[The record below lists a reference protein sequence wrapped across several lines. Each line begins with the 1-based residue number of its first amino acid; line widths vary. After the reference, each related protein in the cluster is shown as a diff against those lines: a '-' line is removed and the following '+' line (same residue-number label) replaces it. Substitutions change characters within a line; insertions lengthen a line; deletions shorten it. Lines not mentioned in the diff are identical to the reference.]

1 MKHFDVNNQIKNY
14 RPASPTLPLVRLN
27 LVEPLLKLLDQQG
40 IDVEEPLQRYSLSRN
55 EVSNP
60 EVFVPAPKM
69 YEIVET
75 LAELSGDPYFGIHA
89 GEALDPWAWSPLADI
104 AHLSTTLGEF
114 LLRFMESAQQDA
126 SSVIFKL
133 VTKNGRST
141 FHEQRI
147 TDGGLFPRHN
157 DAFTLAYLLAL
168 IRPAVGPDWIG
179 ARVLARCCDPA
190 VIPRHY
196 LDIRTAR
203 TDTLGAS
210 ISFPASW
217 LLLPV
222 AIEQSGNQ
230 PVSSPPETS
239 PSGGLA
245 EDFRKLIR
253 PYLREPGLD
262 MDRVAGIC
270 GFSKRTLSRRLQLQG
285 TTAQREILALRREKA
300 ENKLRNTTLAI
311 GDIAAGVGYS
321 NPAVFSRAFKRWTGM
336 SPRAF
341 RKASKAKTGS

>member
-1 MKHFDVNNQIKNY
+1 MIGANNQMKDH
-14 RPASPTLPLVRLN
+14 RPANPTLPLVRLN
-27 LVEPLLKLLDQQG
+27 LVEPLLQMLDRQG
-40 IDVEEPLQRYSLSRN
+40 IGVEEPLQRCSLSRE

-89 GEALDPWAWSPLADI
+89 GESLDPWAWSPLADI
-104 AHLSTTLGEF
+104 AHLSATLGEF

-126 SSVIFKL
+126 SSVIFSL
-133 VTKNGRST
+133 ITKNGRST
-141 FHEQRI
+141 FYERRV
-147 TDGGLFPRHN
+147 TDGGIFPRHN
-157 DAFTLAYLLAL
+157 DAFTLAYLLAI
-168 IRPAVGPDWIG
+168 IRPAVGSEWDG
-179 ARVLARCCDPA
+179 ARVLARCCDPG
-190 VIPRHY
+190 VIPSHY
-196 LDIRTAR
+196 MGIRTASS
-203 TDTLGAS
+203 DTFGAS

-222 AIEQSGNQ
+222 AIEQSAKKTA
-230 PVSSPPETS
+230 SPSLKTS

-253 PYLREPGLD
+253 PHLHETDLD
-262 MDRVAGIC
+262 MNRVASIC
-270 GFSKRTLSRRLQLQG
+270 GLSKRTLSRRLQAQG
-285 TTAQREILALRREKA
+285 TTAHREILALRRKKA
-300 ENKLRNTTLAI
+300 EKDLRDTTLRI
-311 GDIAAGVGYS
+311 SSIATNAGYS